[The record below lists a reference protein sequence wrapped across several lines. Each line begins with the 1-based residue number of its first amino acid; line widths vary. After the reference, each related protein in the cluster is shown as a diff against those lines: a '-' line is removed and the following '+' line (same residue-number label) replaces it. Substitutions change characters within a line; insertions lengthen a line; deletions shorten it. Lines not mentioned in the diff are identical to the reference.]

1 MMLSGFHV
9 IDEAYVG
16 IYYTN
21 GILQNELADPGF
33 HFMNPLFTKVE
44 SVQITVQTDL
54 VENIPC
60 GTSGGVLV
68 VFEKIEV
75 VNKLQ
80 REFVV
85 STVKNYT
92 GNYDKTW
99 IYDRIHHEINQYC
112 SQHTLHEIYIDKF
125 EQLDEELQVRLQE
138 VLKNWVPGLQILAI
152 RITKPK
158 IPNQIK

>member
-1 MMLSGFHV
+1 M
-9 IDEAYVG
+9 
-16 IYYTN
+16 
-21 GILQNELADPGF
+21 
-33 HFMNPLFTKVE
+33 
-44 SVQITVQTDL
+44 
-54 VENIPC
+54 ENIPC

-158 IPNQIK
+158 IPN